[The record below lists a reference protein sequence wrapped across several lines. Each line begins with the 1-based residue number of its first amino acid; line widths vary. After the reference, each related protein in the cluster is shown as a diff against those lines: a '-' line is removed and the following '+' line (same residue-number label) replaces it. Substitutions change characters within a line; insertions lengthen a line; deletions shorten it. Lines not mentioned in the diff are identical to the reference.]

1 VAARHVAPQTR
12 LVARTRPAAQENV
25 AAQDMAAQ
33 DVAAQDV
40 AAKDM
45 AAQQSPAARKDVDDA
60 RA

>member
-1 VAARHVAPQTR
+1 MAARHVAPQTR

-33 DVAAQDV
+33 DVAA
-40 AAKDM
+40 KDM